1 MTAKGKKGGRRRK
14 KIRVNWPRA
23 VCVGL
28 CALVLLSDV
37 AWQVGELLEKRSYRL
52 QYASEIK
59 KYSKEFGVD
68 PYLVAAV
75 IHCESSNRHDA
86 VSKAGARG
94 LMQIM
99 PDTGKWIAEKLEVEG
114 FSEEKLFEP
123 ETNIRF
129 GCWYLKYL
137 LDTFSGDR
145 RTAAAAYNAGP
156 GNVKKWL
163 ADERYSSG
171 GEIVEIPFKETE
183 RYVEKVQRAYEKYT
197 EIYAAQLG

>member
-1 MTAKGKKGGRRRK
+1 
-14 KIRVNWPRA
+14 
-23 VCVGL
+23 
-28 CALVLLSDV
+28 
-37 AWQVGELLEKRSYRL
+37 
-52 QYASEIK
+52 
-59 KYSKEFGVD
+59 
-68 PYLVAAV
+68 
-75 IHCESSNRHDA
+75 
-86 VSKAGARG
+86 
-94 LMQIM
+94 MQIM

-171 GEIVEIPFKETE
+171 GELVKIPFKETE